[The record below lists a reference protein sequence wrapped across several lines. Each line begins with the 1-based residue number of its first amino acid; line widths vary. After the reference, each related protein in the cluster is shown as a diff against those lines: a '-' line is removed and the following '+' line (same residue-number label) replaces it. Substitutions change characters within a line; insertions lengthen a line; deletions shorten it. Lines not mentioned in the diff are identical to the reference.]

1 MHFIFRA
8 DLSILLIMNCVL
20 CVRSDTF
27 LNLPASTEQLNELA
41 SSVCSDMFSKNA
53 MVTRCKELFYSL
65 GEPRIKSPAV
75 EIKCQS
81 ERSVTFAVPPS
92 QLWKLIVVLGNERSQ
107 NSVNY
112 NLMEP
117 SEEIGTIFIPPG
129 NFTFWS
135 TALSKDGSINGWEK
149 GPEIHPWE
157 EIKKNLEHREY
168 IVNPIFLIENYTIGT
183 YYISAELSW
192 NNFDS
197 TDSCFSIFNRCSD
210 NTLGTVFRKKV
221 YPNQNRRVIV
231 RDLPLDDNCI
241 ATVVGKF
248 GITEFPYKTPSCDD
262 LPGCEP
268 SPDLVKPLTLEAIED
283 SPDSWSV
290 RVRWSYPKHP
300 PSYYNVTL
308 YADQF
313 YTANITGNSTEVI
326 FNGVRGTDMYSV
338 SVDAINPRGRAVSSE
353 TEFFP
358 ERSEMTSLRIAYLVL
373 WVLASVVVVV
383 LAAMFIWWRRL
394 NEDRPNLFFPE
405 MGQKFSKDGEM
416 DICSVDSASEDQWEV
431 KPERLLLHE
440 IIGEGAFGVVRR
452 GTLAPLNKYVA
463 VKMLKD
469 FPSVEEIRA
478 FRAEMEMM
486 KSVGAH
492 PHIVSLVGCCSGRK
506 PLIVAEYCSKGDLLS
521 YLRSSWDLMASRR
534 NARYYNNNKEESS
547 DELKYQGSLVINRLY
562 DLHGVCDTELT
573 LLDLLSYCRQIAMG
587 MEFLASNRV
596 VHRDL
601 AARNVLV
608 STDGTLKIADFG
620 LSRDIYQENHYKQ
633 RGNGKM
639 PVKWMALESLT
650 HRIYTTQSDVWSFG
664 VVMWE
669 VVTVGATPYPAVG
682 VSRLPRLL
690 RAGYRMPRPAN
701 CTPALY
707 EVMSS
712 CWNARPSSRP
722 TFTALHRALDE
733 MLCASA
739 HHYLDLLL
747 PDECERL
754 YHAPYDSRSQRRDG
768 TVNIEHATRIL
779 TKALRMSRK

>member
-1 MHFIFRA
+1 
-8 DLSILLIMNCVL
+8 MNCVL

-92 QLWKLIVVLGNERSQ
+92 QLWKLIVVLGDERSQ
-107 NSVNY
+107 NSINY

-157 EIKKNLEHREY
+157 EIKKNLDHREY

-192 NNFDS
+192 NNFD
-197 TDSCFSIFNRCSD
+197 
-210 NTLGTVFRKKV
+210 
-221 YPNQNRRVIV
+221 
-231 RDLPLDDNCI
+231 
-241 ATVVGKF
+241 
-248 GITEFPYKTPSCDD
+248 
-262 LPGCEP
+262 

-358 ERSEMTSLRIAYLVL
+358 ERSEVTSLRIAYLVL

-463 VKMLKD
+463 VKMLK
-469 FPSVEEIRA
+469 
-478 FRAEMEMM
+478 
-486 KSVGAH
+486 AH

-633 RGNGKM
+633 RDGRS
-639 PVKWMALESLT
+639 A
-650 HRIYTTQSDVWSFG
+650 WSCG
-664 VVMWE
+664 RW
-669 VVTVGATPYPAVG
+669 
-682 VSRLPRLL
+682 
-690 RAGYRMPRPAN
+690 
-701 CTPALY
+701 
-707 EVMSS
+707 
-712 CWNARPSSRP
+712 
-722 TFTALHRALDE
+722 
-733 MLCASA
+733 
-739 HHYLDLLL
+739 LLL
-747 PDECERL
+747 VRPL
-754 YHAPYDSRSQRRDG
+754 TQR
-768 TVNIEHATRIL
+768 
-779 TKALRMSRK
+779 